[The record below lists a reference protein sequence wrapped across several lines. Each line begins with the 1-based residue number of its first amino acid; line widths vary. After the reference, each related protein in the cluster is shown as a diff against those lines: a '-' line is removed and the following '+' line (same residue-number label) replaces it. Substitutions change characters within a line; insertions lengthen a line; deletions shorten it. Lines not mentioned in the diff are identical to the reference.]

1 MQRCA
6 LHRLVGSPP
15 GGKPQRRPPDPP
27 STHVIHVINSILDRF
42 TRDLTAE
49 ARAGRLEPIRCRA
62 AETSRLIDILLRYE
76 KNNAALVGPAGVGK
90 TAIVEGLAERVAIGE
105 VPVSLRGVR
114 VLALDH
120 VALLGG
126 TMYRGQY
133 EERVNAIVD
142 GVTAAGDVI
151 LFVDELHNLIGQGTA
166 MGAAMDAGNMLKP
179 ALVRGAFRV
188 IGATTS
194 TEYTRWIC
202 GDPALER
209 RFQKIDV
216 RELTADETLDILRAR
231 VERLERHHNVVIA
244 PDAVLAAVQLTDQ
257 HIIDRPRPDRAI
269 DALDEACAHAHA
281 IAEYSPQALAMIE
294 RSRQPVAAPAP
305 IPTREGMDLLDRLG
319 AELEYVFGASP
330 VDVRPVGDAR
340 SVGSAAGAPPRP
352 TAELNAELR
361 LRLTEDGIVVRGVDI
376 ARAVAVATNQ
386 RVVWTT

>member
-1 MQRCA
+1 
-6 LHRLVGSPP
+6 
-15 GGKPQRRPPDPP
+15 
-27 STHVIHVINSILDRF
+27 VINTILDRF
-42 TRDLTAE
+42 TRDLTTE

-90 TAIVEGLAERVAIGE
+90 TAIVEGLAERIAAGD
-105 VPVSLRGVR
+105 VPVSLRDVR

-133 EERVNAIVD
+133 EERINAIVD
-142 GVTAAGDVI
+142 GVTGAGDVI

-166 MGAAMDAGNMLKP
+166 MGVAMDAGNMLKP

-188 IGATTS
+188 IGATTIM
-194 TEYTRWIC
+194 EYTRWIC

-231 VERLERHHNVVIA
+231 VDRLERHHNVVIA
-244 PDAVLAAVQLTDQ
+244 DDALLAAVQLTDM
-257 HIIDRPRPDRAI
+257 HILDRPRPDRAI

-281 IAEYSPQALAMIE
+281 VAAYSPATLAMIE
-294 RSRQPVAAPAP
+294 RRRQVPLAPP
-305 IPTREGMDLLDRLG
+305 PGPTPTRDGMDLFDRLG
-319 AELEYVFGASP
+319 AELEYVFGGLNA
-330 VDVRPVGDAR
+330 DAPAPTR
-340 SVGSAAGAPPRP
+340 AAGSAAGAPLRSA
-352 TAELNAELR
+352 TGGAALDAELR
-361 LRLTEDGIVVRGVDI
+361 LRLTEDGSVVRGVDV
-376 ARAVAVATNQ
+376 ARAVAVATGQ
-386 RVVWTT
+386 SVVWRT

>member
-1 MQRCA
+1 
-6 LHRLVGSPP
+6 
-15 GGKPQRRPPDPP
+15 
-27 STHVIHVINSILDRF
+27 VINTILDRF
-42 TRDLTAE
+42 TRDLTVE

-90 TAIVEGLAERVAIGE
+90 TAIVEGLAERIAIGE

-330 VDVRPVGDAR
+330 VDVRPVGDTR
-340 SVGSAAGAPPRP
+340 SAGSAAGAPPRP

>member
-1 MQRCA
+1 MSR
-6 LHRLVGSPP
+6 
-15 GGKPQRRPPDPP
+15 
-27 STHVIHVINSILDRF
+27 VINSILDRF
-42 TRDLTAE
+42 TRDLTVE

-90 TAIVEGLAERVAIGE
+90 TAIVEGLAERIAIGE

-231 VERLERHHNVVIA
+231 VDRLERHHNVVIA

-281 IAEYSPQALAMIE
+281 IAEYSPATLAMIE
-294 RSRQPVAAPAP
+294 RRRDALRAPAATDAP
-305 IPTREGMDLLDRLG
+305 MASPREGMDLLDRLG
-319 AELEYVFGASP
+319 AELEYVFGAAP
-330 VDVRPVGDAR
+330 IETR
-340 SVGSAAGAPPRP
+340 SAGSAAGAPPRP
-352 TAELNAELR
+352 AAELNAELR

-376 ARAVAVATNQ
+376 ARAIAVATNQ

>member
-1 MQRCA
+1 MVPIA
-6 LHRLVGSPP
+6 P
-15 GGKPQRRPPDPP
+15 GAPLK
-27 STHVIHVINSILDRF
+27 VINTILDRF
-42 TRDLTAE
+42 TRDLTTE
-49 ARAGRLEPIRCRA
+49 ARAGRLEPIRCRM

-90 TAIVEGLAERVAIGE
+90 TAIVEGLAERIAAGE

-133 EERVNAIVD
+133 EERVNAIVE

-188 IGATTS
+188 IGATTIN
-194 TEYTRWIC
+194 EYTRWIC

-231 VERLERHHNVVIA
+231 VDRLERHHNVVIA
-244 PDAVLAAVQLTDQ
+244 PDAVLAAVQLTDA
-257 HIIDRPRPDRAI
+257 HVIDRPRPDRAI

-281 IAEYSPQALAMIE
+281 IAQYSAAALAMIE
-294 RSRQPVAAPAP
+294 RKREAPAAHAASAP
-305 IPTREGMDLLDRLG
+305 PPERMDLLDRLG
-319 AELEYVFGASP
+319 AEIEYVFGGGVSP
-330 VDVRPVGDAR
+330 T
-340 SVGSAAGAPPRP
+340 P
-352 TAELNAELR
+352 TAEAPAPIRTRSAELETQ
-361 LRLTEDGIVVRGVDI
+361 LKLQLTEEGIVVRGVDI
-376 ARAVAVATNQ
+376 ARAVAVATGQN
-386 RVVWTT
+386 VKWTA

>member
-1 MQRCA
+1 MHRYA
-6 LHRLVGSPP
+6 LLDWSVLLRGANPNYAP
-15 GGKPQRRPPDPP
+15 RTPQVLRF
-27 STHVIHVINSILDRF
+27 HVINTILDRF
-42 TRDLTAE
+42 TRDLTAD

-90 TAIVEGLAERVAIGE
+90 TAIVEGLVERIAAGD

-188 IGATTS
+188 IGATTI

-216 RELTADETLDILRAR
+216 RELNTEETLDILRAR
-231 VERLERHHNVVIA
+231 VDRLERHHNVVIA
-244 PDAVLAAVQLTDQ
+244 DDAVLAAVQLTDQ
-257 HIIDRPRPDRAI
+257 YIIDRPRPDRAI

-281 IAEYSPQALAMIE
+281 VAEYSPATLAMIE
-294 RSRQPVAAPAP
+294 RKRATPASEPAPAP
-305 IPTREGMDLLDRLG
+305 NREGLDLLDRLG
-319 AELEYVFGASP
+319 AELEYVFGGTNAEASE
-330 VDVRPVGDAR
+330 VTR
-340 SVGSAAGAPPRP
+340 SASRAAGAPPRP

-361 LRLTEDGIVVRGVDI
+361 LRLAEDGIVVRGVDI

-386 RVVWTT
+386 RVVWPA

>member
-1 MQRCA
+1 
-6 LHRLVGSPP
+6 
-15 GGKPQRRPPDPP
+15 
-27 STHVIHVINSILDRF
+27 VINSILGRF

-49 ARAGRLEPIRCRA
+49 ALAGRLEPIRCRA

-90 TAIVEGLAERVAIGE
+90 TAIVEGLAERVAADD

-142 GVTAAGDVI
+142 GVTAAGDAI

-188 IGATTS
+188 IGATTIL
-194 TEYTRWIC
+194 EYNRWIC

-216 RELTADETLDILRAR
+216 RELTAEETLDILQAR
-231 VERLERHHNVVIA
+231 VDRLERHHNVVIA
-244 PDAVLAAVQLTDQ
+244 PDAVVAAVQLTDV
-257 HIIDRPRPDRAI
+257 HVIDRPRPDRAI

-281 IAEYSPQALAMIE
+281 SAEYSPAALALME
-294 RSRQPVAAPAP
+294 RRRGTLRAPTPSPA
-305 IPTREGMDLLDRLG
+305 TREFDIFERLG
-319 AELEYVFGASP
+319 AEIGYVFGTLSADGTPDTNPREVRAAASP
-330 VDVRPVGDAR
+330 EG
-340 SVGSAAGAPPRP
+340 AAPRP
-352 TAELNAELR
+352 AEVDAQLR
-361 LRLTEDGIVVRGVDI
+361 LQLAEDGIVVRGIDV
-376 ARAVAVATNQ
+376 ARAVAVATGQ
-386 RVVWTT
+386 RVVWSA

>member
-1 MQRCA
+1 M
-6 LHRLVGSPP
+6 
-15 GGKPQRRPPDPP
+15 
-27 STHVIHVINSILDRF
+27 INTILDRF
-42 TRDLTAE
+42 TRDLTAD

-90 TAIVEGLAERVAIGE
+90 TAIVEGLVERIAADE

-188 IGATTS
+188 IGATTI

-216 RELTADETLDILRAR
+216 RELTTDETLDILRAR
-231 VERLERHHNVVIA
+231 VDRLERHHNVVIA
-244 PDAVLAAVQLTDQ
+244 DDAVLAAVQLTDLY
-257 HIIDRPRPDRAI
+257 IIDRPRPDRAI

-281 IAEYSPQALAMIE
+281 VAEYSPSTLAMIE
-294 RSRQPVAAPAP
+294 RRRDALRSPASTSTPQAP
-305 IPTREGMDLLDRLG
+305 REGLDLLDRLG
-319 AELEYVFGASP
+319 AELEYVFGGTGA
-330 VDVRPVGDAR
+330 DAGVTR
-340 SVGSAAGAPPRP
+340 SAGRAAGAPPRP
-352 TAELNAELR
+352 AAELDTELR
-361 LRLTEDGIVVRGVDI
+361 LRLTADGIVVRGVDV
-376 ARAVAVATNQ
+376 ARAIAVATNQ
-386 RVVWTT
+386 RVLWPA

>member
-1 MQRCA
+1 M
-6 LHRLVGSPP
+6 
-15 GGKPQRRPPDPP
+15 
-27 STHVIHVINSILDRF
+27 INTILDRF

-49 ARAGRLEPIRCRA
+49 ARAGRLEPIRSRI

-90 TAIVEGLAERVAIGE
+90 TAIVEGLAERIAAGD

-188 IGATTS
+188 IGATTI

-216 RELTADETLDILRAR
+216 RELGAEETLDILRAR
-231 VERLERHHNVVIA
+231 VDRLERHHNVVIA
-244 PDAVLAAVQLTDQ
+244 DDAVLAAVQLTDQ
-257 HIIDRPRPDRAI
+257 YIIDRPRPDRAI

-281 IAEYSPQALAMIE
+281 VAEYSPAALAMIE
-294 RSRQPVAAPAP
+294 RKRETPPTVETRD
-305 IPTREGMDLLDRLG
+305 TRENLDILDRLG
-319 AELEYVFGASP
+319 AELEYVFGGANAETRTSTGATG
-330 VDVRPVGDAR
+330 R
-340 SVGSAAGAPPRP
+340 AAGTPPRP
-352 TAELNAELR
+352 AAELDTELR

-376 ARAVAVATNQ
+376 ARAVAVATGQ
-386 RVVWTT
+386 RVVWTA

>member
-6 LHRLVGSPP
+6 P
-15 GGKPQRRPPDPP
+15 
-27 STHVIHVINSILDRF
+27 VINTILDRF

-49 ARAGRLEPIRCRA
+49 ARSGRLEPIRCRA

-76 KNNAALVGPAGVGK
+76 KNNAALVGPSGVGK
-90 TAIVEGLAERVAIGE
+90 TAIVEGLAERIAAGD
-105 VPVSLRGVR
+105 VPVSLRDVR

-133 EERVNAIVD
+133 EERVNALVE
-142 GVTAAGDVI
+142 GVTGAGDAI

-194 TEYTRWIC
+194 GEYTQWIC

-216 RELTADETLDILRAR
+216 RELSSDETLEILRAR
-231 VERLERHHNVVIA
+231 VARLEQHHNVVVA
-244 PDAVLAAVQLTDQ
+244 PDAVVAAVQLTDAYVT
-257 HIIDRPRPDRAI
+257 DRHRPDRAI

-281 IAEYSPQALAMIE
+281 IAVYSPAALSLME
-294 RSRQPVAAPAP
+294 RRRSTVRQPAAPSAP
-305 IPTREGMDLLDRLG
+305 PARGGLDILDRLG
-319 AELEYVFGASP
+319 AELEYVFG
-330 VDVRPVGDAR
+330 
-340 SVGSAAGAPPRP
+340 GSAEGATPGAVPS
-352 TAELNAELR
+352 TSSAAEMDTELR
-361 LRLTEDGIVVRGVDI
+361 LRLTEDGAVVRGVDV
-376 ARAVAVATNQ
+376 ARAVAVATGQ
-386 RVVWTT
+386 RVVWTA

>member
-1 MQRCA
+1 
-6 LHRLVGSPP
+6 
-15 GGKPQRRPPDPP
+15 
-27 STHVIHVINSILDRF
+27 VINTILDRF
-42 TRDLTAE
+42 TRDLTTE
-49 ARAGRLEPIRCRA
+49 ARAGRLEPIRCRM

-90 TAIVEGLAERVAIGE
+90 TAIVEGLAERIAAAD
-105 VPVSLRGVR
+105 VPVSLRGLR

-133 EERVNAIVD
+133 EERVNAIVE

-188 IGATTS
+188 IGATTI

-216 RELTADETLDILRAR
+216 RELTADETLDILRVR
-231 VERLERHHNVVIA
+231 VDRLERHHNVVIA
-244 PDAVLAAVQLTDQ
+244 PDAVLAAVQLTDA
-257 HIIDRPRPDRAI
+257 HVLDRPRPDRAI

-281 IAEYSPQALAMIE
+281 IAQYSAAALAMIE
-294 RSRQPVAAPAP
+294 RKRQVPVASAAPP
-305 IPTREGMDLLDRLG
+305 PSERMDLLDRLG
-319 AELEYVFGASP
+319 AEIEYVFGGG
-330 VDVRPVGDAR
+330 VT
-340 SVGSAAGAPPRP
+340 P
-352 TAELNAELR
+352 TAEAPAPVRTRSAELDTQ
-361 LRLTEDGIVVRGVDI
+361 LKLQLTEEGIVVRGVDI
-376 ARAVAVATNQ
+376 ARAVAVATGQN
-386 RVVWTT
+386 VKWTA

>member
-1 MQRCA
+1 M
-6 LHRLVGSPP
+6 
-15 GGKPQRRPPDPP
+15 
-27 STHVIHVINSILDRF
+27 INTILDRF
-42 TRDLTAE
+42 TRDLTTE
-49 ARAGRLEPIRCRA
+49 ARAGRLEPIRCRS

-90 TAIVEGLAERVAIGE
+90 TAIVEGLAERIAAGE

-133 EERVNAIVD
+133 EERVNAIVE

-188 IGATTS
+188 IGATTI

-216 RELTADETLDILRAR
+216 RELTAEETLDILRVR

-244 PDAVLAAVQLTDQ
+244 PDAVLAAVQLTDA
-257 HIIDRPRPDRAI
+257 HVLDRPRPDRAI

-281 IAEYSPQALAMIE
+281 IAQYSPATLAMIE
-294 RSRQPVAAPAP
+294 RKREAPIGAAPP
-305 IPTREGMDLLDRLG
+305 PTERMDLLDRLG
-319 AELEYVFGASP
+319 AEIEYVFNGVTPSAEAPAP
-330 VDVRPVGDAR
+330 VRTR
-340 SVGSAAGAPPRP
+340 S
-352 TAELNAELR
+352 AELETR
-361 LRLTEDGIVVRGVDI
+361 LKLQLTEEGIVVRGVDV
-376 ARAVAVATNQ
+376 ARAVAVATGQN
-386 RVVWTT
+386 VKWTA

>member
-1 MQRCA
+1 
-6 LHRLVGSPP
+6 
-15 GGKPQRRPPDPP
+15 
-27 STHVIHVINSILDRF
+27 VINSILDRF
-42 TRDLTAE
+42 TRDLTVE
-49 ARAGRLEPIRCRA
+49 ARAGRLEPIRCRM

-90 TAIVEGLAERVAIGE
+90 TAIVEGLAERIAAGE

-188 IGATTS
+188 IGATTIM
-194 TEYTRWIC
+194 EYTRWIC

-231 VERLERHHNVVIA
+231 VDRLERHHNVVIA
-244 PDAVLAAVQLTDQ
+244 PDAVLAAVQLTDA
-257 HIIDRPRPDRAI
+257 HVIDRPRPDRAI

-281 IAEYSPQALAMIE
+281 IAEYSPAVLAMIE
-294 RSRQPVAAPAP
+294 RKREAPAVP
-305 IPTREGMDLLDRLG
+305 PAPERMERMDLLDRLG
-319 AELEYVFGASP
+319 AEIEYVFGGLNSDP
-330 VDVRPVGDAR
+330 VTPPVQPRTA
-340 SVGSAAGAPPRP
+340 GSAAGAAPRS
-352 TAELNAELR
+352 AELETQLR
-361 LRLTEDGIVVRGVDI
+361 LKLTEDGIVVRGVDV
-376 ARAVAVATNQ
+376 ARAVAVATGQ
-386 RVVWTT
+386 SVKWTA